1 MYMYGTVCVLH
12 EPITVC
18 TEYCTVY
25 RILHGVQ
32 NTVQCTEY
40 CTVYRILY
48 SVHNTV
54 QCAGQTSHGKGHLVI
69 LYEKTSKDDSSN
81 SILAICMTYLSMLV
95 NKTGIRR
102 RIKTEEMAKVV
113 ADGWGKNLLNF
124 CRASFFVKDDF
135 E

>member
-1 MYMYGTVCVLH
+1 M
-12 EPITVC
+12 
-18 TEYCTVY
+18 
-25 RILHGVQ
+25 
-32 NTVQCTEY
+32 
-40 CTVYRILY
+40 YRILY
-48 SVHNTV
+48 SVQNTVHGTVYRIMYRVQNTV
-54 QCAGQTSHGKGHLVI
+54 QCAGQTSYGKGHLVI